1 MEFHFDKAFRI
12 FLRTYPFVLVRL
24 VVSVIVLAGS
34 VMWWVG
40 IYYLFAHWPFPGPS
54 FLAWIFGGILFG
66 SGVKLVRN
74 YVLYLIKAAHVSVIT
89 CFAVQGELPLNTDQL
104 SFGLQT
110 VLKHFLRVSILFGV
124 DQLVRVV
131 LKAFNRSV
139 FRLLGFIPGAG
150 PLRGFSQRVL
160 DYSVGYVDEAILSY
174 TLLQAETNPWA
185 AAREGLVLY
194 VQNWKTILGSG
205 FVLALISY
213 GLTTVLAA
221 PGLILF
227 WAVPTLTGKIA
238 AGVFAGVAV
247 VLKFAVMDPFSL
259 TSVIVNFHAAIAGQT
274 ADPTWGRRLEDV
286 SKEFKKFN
294 SEAEKWGLGRTTPP
308 PAPSQA

>member
-1 MEFHFDKAFRI
+1 MEFHFDKALRI
-12 FLRTYPFVLVRL
+12 FVRTYPFVLVRL
-24 VVSVIVLAGS
+24 VVSLIVVAGS
-34 VMWWVG
+34 VLWWVG
-40 IYYLFAHWPFPGPS
+40 IFHLFRNWPFPGPP
-54 FLAWIFGGILFG
+54 FLAWILGAVLFG

-89 CFAVQGELPLNTDQL
+89 QLAVQGDLPLNTDQL

-110 VLKHFLRVSILFGV
+110 VFKYFLRVSILFGV

-150 PLRGFSQRVL
+150 SLRGFSQRVL
-160 DYSVGYVDEAILSY
+160 DYSLGYVDEAILSY
-174 TLLQAETNPWA
+174 TLLQPERNPWS
-185 AAREGLVLY
+185 AARDGLILY

-213 GLTTVLAA
+213 GLTTILAA

-227 WAVPTLTGKIA
+227 WAVPTLSGKVW
-238 AGVFAGVAV
+238 AGVFAGIAL
-247 VLKFAVMDPFSL
+247 VLKFAIMDPFSL

-274 ADPTWGRRLEDV
+274 ADPTWGRRLEEV

-294 SEAEKWGLGRTTPP
+294 SEAEKWGLGGSTPP
-308 PAPSQA
+308 PAPSRA

>member
-24 VVSVIVLAGS
+24 AVSLVVLAGTL
-34 VMWWVG
+34 MWWVG
-40 IYYLFAHWPFPGPS
+40 VYYLFVNWPFPGPP
-54 FLAWIFGGILFG
+54 FLAWIFGAIVFG

-89 CFAVQGELPLNTDQL
+89 RLAVQGELPLNTDQL

-110 VLKHFLRVSILFGV
+110 VLRHFLRVSILFGV

-139 FRLLGFIPGAG
+139 FRLLSFIPGAG
-150 PLRGFSQRVL
+150 KLRGFSQRVL
-160 DYSVGYVDEAILSY
+160 DYSLGYVDEAILSY
-174 TLLQAETNPWA
+174 TLLQVDRDPWS
-185 AAREGLVLY
+185 AAREGLILY

-213 GLTTVLAA
+213 GLTTVLVA
-221 PGLILF
+221 PGLVLA
-227 WAVPTLTGKIA
+227 WAAPSMTGKVA
-238 AGVFAGVAV
+238 AGIFAGVAL
-247 VLKFAVMDPFSL
+247 VLKFAVMDPFAL
-259 TSVIVNFHAAIAGQT
+259 TSVIVNFHAAIEGQ
-274 ADPTWGRRLEDV
+274 APDPSWGIQLEEVSNEFRR
-286 SKEFKKFN
+286 FN

-308 PAPSQA
+308 PAPAQG